1 MNHYFIKINNLKW
14 EEYHDEILFASFIEK
29 EFNNDYV
36 LLFDESRNGFI
47 KLTNSEAFWSNSEEN
62 NFSLICS
69 GKWKVDDIPNG
80 INRNRNKAFK
90 IKNKQNVDNNNNSNQ
105 SKIFNFYLKNN
116 KIINNFNDRNLI
128 KNGSAEQTFDE
139 WYFCDKD
146 EIIKDN
152 FEKIVL
158 KCREESVKS
167 SGSNDLFTLEFESC
181 HNDWSIIKEYN
192 DSLKKEISY
201 FVGSN
206 YLSKKMQCIDLFNE
220 GIETFSQTF
229 NPISIEISEI
239 YGSRDN
245 FGCEYNLNVYLLSKN
260 FELIDSF
267 SHSEVIDQNHDVSLI
282 KLIKHKFDLLK
293 QTVRYIL
300 YSHSG
305 KVLN

>member
-36 LLFDESRNGFI
+36 LLFDESRNGYI

-90 IKNKQNVDNNNNSNQ
+90 IKNKQNVDNNSNK
-105 SKIFNFYLKNN
+105 SKIFNFYLNNN

-128 KNGSAEQTFDE
+128 KNG
-139 WYFCDKD
+139 
-146 EIIKDN
+146 
-152 FEKIVL
+152 
-158 KCREESVKS
+158 
-167 SGSNDLFTLEFESC
+167 
-181 HNDWSIIKEYN
+181 
-192 DSLKKEISY
+192 KKEISY

>member
-47 KLTNSEAFWSNSEEN
+47 KLTNSEAFWSNSNEN
-62 NFSLICS
+62 NFLLICS
-69 GKWKVDDIPNG
+69 GKWKVESIQNG

-90 IKNKQNVDNNNNSNQ
+90 IKNKQNIDNNSNK
-105 SKIFNFYLKNN
+105 SKIVNFYLKNN
-116 KIINNFNDRNLI
+116 KINSFNDRNLL

-139 WYFCDKD
+139 WYFCNKD
-146 EIIKDN
+146 EIIKND
-152 FEKIVL
+152 FEKIIS
-158 KCREESVKS
+158 KCKEESVKS
-167 SGSNDLFTLEFESC
+167 SGSNDLFTLECEKC
-181 HNDWSIIKEYN
+181 LNNWSIIKEYN

-201 FVGSN
+201 FVGSY
-206 YLSKKMQCIDLFNE
+206 YLSTKMQCIDLFNE
-220 GIETFSQTF
+220 GINEETFSQF
-229 NPISIEISEI
+229 NPIIIEISEV

-245 FGCEYNLNVYLLSKN
+245 FGCEYNLNVFLLSKN

-267 SHSEVIDQNHDVSLI
+267 SHSEIIDQNSDVSYI
-282 KLIKHKFDLLK
+282 KLIKHKFDTLK

-305 KVLN
+305 KVF